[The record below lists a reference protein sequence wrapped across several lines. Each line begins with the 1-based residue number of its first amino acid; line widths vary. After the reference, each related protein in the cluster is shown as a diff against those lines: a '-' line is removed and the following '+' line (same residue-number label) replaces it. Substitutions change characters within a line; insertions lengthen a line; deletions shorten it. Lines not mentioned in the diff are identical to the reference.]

1 MEIIY
6 VVTGV
11 LVVVL
16 LAGVIYGQPRAE
28 TQEKILEELRLI
40 RQVLEEAPRS
50 AWPGRTLTTAA
61 RI

>member
-1 MEIIY
+1 MEIILS
-6 VVTGV
+6 VTGV

-40 RQVLEEAPRS
+40 RMVLEEVPRS
-50 AWPGRTLTTAA
+50 ADLDDEL
-61 RI
+61 